1 MDAARNRGL
10 LLAAAGIALLL
21 AATFAAYR
29 PVAPL
34 GADAPPTVFS
44 AHRAIA
50 ILQDLVGNGVPHP
63 LGSPAAAQLRDAIVN
78 RFSALGYAPELQSGF
93 VCNDYG
99 VCGNPVNIVVQLA
112 GSPGERN
119 AVLLAAHYDSVP
131 AGPGASDDGAAVASL
146 LEIAR
151 ILKARPAPRHP
162 IILLI
167 TDGEEA
173 GLLGALLFVRE
184 HPLSKVVKAA
194 VNLDARGTSGPS
206 LMFET
211 GAANTWLMRLY
222 ESAVARPMTNS
233 LFYVVYRQ
241 LPNDTDFTA
250 FKQADYQGFN
260 FAFIG
265 NVGRYHTP
273 LDNVVNADAS
283 AIQHQGAN
291 GLAALT
297 ALANAPSLD
306 APAGESVFF
315 DGYSR
320 TLIAWR
326 SEFTLP
332 AALLAL
338 ILLVAEAAILLR
350 GGAVTGRQILR
361 GWVGIL
367 CALASAVVLC
377 AGLLALLI
385 EVDKVPALDGASWV
399 SQPLPMNVA
408 AVAISVLAAG
418 AVSVWL
424 ARLAGF
430 WGFWV
435 AAALQLAVLCV
446 ATAAFLPGA
455 SYIFLLTT
463 MAAGLAALPC
473 AVSVL
478 TTRTCNAWTRDL
490 AALLPALTIF
500 GGVLPLLRFLYM
512 SLGSVAWPLSTLVTG
527 LSLATMLPLLA
538 VASGR
543 VRSRIIAAAAL
554 VAAGGV
560 VCTVCLPVYSAA
572 WPERV
577 NVEYW
582 VDADTGQTNYLVRC
596 DSSRLPATL
605 AAAAHFDPVPR
616 PRFAGGAAQAF
627 YAAAPR
633 LALPEPELQLD
644 SLPSMVPGAAPSSHF
659 ELHVRSAR
667 GAPEVFL
674 VFPAGAHVAEVGLV
688 TAAGLARANAYKLH
702 SGATWL
708 EIVGLP
714 ADGVTLSF
722 DAAGDQPATVQVF
735 DQSYGLAEGGFL
747 QRARSARATSSQD
760 GDVTV
765 VHRTV
770 SLNPAADRRDGK
782 H

>member
-1 MDAARNRGL
+1 MRHRGL
-10 LLAAAGIALLL
+10 ILAAVGIALLL
-21 AATFAAYR
+21 ALAFAAYR
-29 PVAPL
+29 PVAPR
-34 GADAPPTVFS
+34 GADAPAAEFS
-44 AHRAIA
+44 AQRATT
-50 ILQDLVGNGVPHP
+50 ILQDLVGNNVPHP
-63 LGSPAAAQLRDAIVN
+63 MGSPAAAQLREAVV
-78 RFSALGYAPELQSGF
+78 RRLSALGYAVELQSGF
-93 VCNDYG
+93 VCNEHG
-99 VCGNPVNIVVQLA
+99 VCGNPINIVARLA
-112 GSPGERN
+112 GGAGVRN
-119 AVLLAAHYDSVP
+119 AVLLSAHYDSVP
-131 AGPGASDDGAAVASL
+131 AGPGASDDGAAVASM

-151 ILKARPAPRHP
+151 ILKAMPAPRHP
-162 IILLI
+162 VILLI

-184 HPLSKVVKAA
+184 HPLSRVVKAA

-222 ESAVARPMTNS
+222 ESAIARPMTNS

-241 LPNDTDFTA
+241 LPNDTDFTV
-250 FKQADYQGFN
+250 FKQAGYEGFN

-265 NVGRYHTP
+265 DVGRYHTP
-273 LDNVVNADAS
+273 LDSVANADAGT
-283 AIQHQGAN
+283 IQQQGAN

-326 SEFTLP
+326 SELTLP
-332 AALLAL
+332 AALLSL
-338 ILLVAEAAILLR
+338 VLLVAEAAILLR
-350 GGAVTGRQILR
+350 GGAVTGRQILQ
-361 GWVGIL
+361 GWVGML
-367 CALASAVVLC
+367 CALASAVALC
-377 AGLLALLI
+377 AGSLALLI
-385 EVDKVPALDGASWV
+385 AIHKAPALDAESWI

-424 ARLAGF
+424 ARRAGF

-435 AAALQLAVLCV
+435 AVALQLAVLCV
-446 ATAAFLPGA
+446 ATAVFLPGA

-463 MAAGLAALPC
+463 IAAGLAALPC

-478 TTRTCNAWTRDL
+478 RSRACQAWALDL
-490 AALLPALTIF
+490 AALTPCLMIF

-512 SLGSVAWPLSTLVTG
+512 SLGSVAWPVSTLVTG
-527 LSLATMLPLLA
+527 LAMATMLPLLA
-538 VASGR
+538 VASDR
-543 VRSRIIAAAAL
+543 VRGRITVAAAL
-554 VAAGGV
+554 LAVSCW
-560 VCTVCLPVYSAA
+560 VCTLFLPVYSPL

-582 VDADTGQTNYLVRC
+582 LDADTGQANYLVRC
-596 DSSRLPATL
+596 DSSRLPAAL
-605 AAAAHFDPVPR
+605 AAAAHFDPVSR

-633 LALPEPELQLD
+633 LPLAVPELQLT
-644 SLPSMVPGAAPSSHF
+644 SLPSTASGAASSSHF
-659 ELHVRSAR
+659 GLHLRSAR
-667 GAPEVFL
+667 GAPEMFL
-674 VFPAGAHVAEVGLV
+674 VFPAGALV
-688 TAAGLARANAYKLH
+688 TDVVLATTAGPIHIKPYTLH
-702 SGATWL
+702 SGATL
-708 EIVGLP
+708 LDLFGVT
-714 ADGVTLSF
+714 ADGVSLSF
-722 DAAGDQPATVQVF
+722 DAAGDQPAVVQIF
-735 DQSYGLAEGGFL
+735 DQSYGLAAGDIL
-747 QRARSARATSSQD
+747 QRARNAQATSSQD

-770 SLNPAADRRDGK
+770 SLNPAADRRDGN

>member
-1 MDAARNRGL
+1 MPAVRNRGL

-44 AHRAIA
+44 AHRATA

-63 LGSPAAAQLRDAIVN
+63 PGRPAAAELRDAIVK

-151 ILKARPAPRHP
+151 ILKALPAPRHP
-162 IILLI
+162 IVLLM

-173 GLLGALLFVRE
+173 GLLGAWLFVRE
-184 HPLSKVVKAA
+184 HPLSKLVKAA

-222 ESAVARPMTNS
+222 QSAIVRPVTNS
-233 LFYVVYRQ
+233 LYYVVYRQ
-241 LPNDTDFTA
+241 LPNDTDFTV
-250 FKQADYQGFN
+250 FKQAGYQGFN

-273 LDNVVNADAS
+273 LDNVVNADRS
-283 AIQHQGAN
+283 TIQHQGAN

-326 SEFTLP
+326 SELTLP

-338 ILLVAEAAILLR
+338 ILLVAEAAILWR
-350 GGAVTGRQILR
+350 GGAVTGRQILQ

-385 EVDKVPALDGASWV
+385 AVHKVPALDGASWV

-424 ARLAGF
+424 ARRAGF

-446 ATAAFLPGA
+446 VTAVFLPGA

-463 MAAGLAALPC
+463 VAAGLAALPC

-478 TTRTCNAWTRDL
+478 TTRTCNAWALDL

-500 GGVLPLLRFLYM
+500 GGCCHCCDSYTCR
-512 SLGSVAWPLSTLVTG
+512 SAAWHGLSTLVTG
-527 LSLATMLPLLA
+527 FATTTLPLLA

-543 VRSRIIAAAAL
+543 VRNR
-554 VAAGGV
+554 
-560 VCTVCLPVYSAA
+560 
-572 WPERV
+572 
-577 NVEYW
+577 
-582 VDADTGQTNYLVRC
+582 
-596 DSSRLPATL
+596 SS
-605 AAAAHFDPVPR
+605 PR
-616 PRFAGGAAQAF
+616 PRWSRQAVVALCACLSIRLPGRNGSMWNTGLMPTPVSKLSALRLVPAAREPRSRRALRPRAASPLCGGCSTGVLRRGTEARAG
-627 YAAAPR
+627 R
-633 LALPEPELQLD
+633 
-644 SLPSMVPGAAPSSHF
+644 
-659 ELHVRSAR
+659 
-667 GAPEVFL
+667 
-674 VFPAGAHVAEVGLV
+674 AGV
-688 TAAGLARANAYKLH
+688 AAGLAAVGGARCRSLQPLRAACTLGARRTRGVPGL
-702 SGATWL
+702 SGRCARCGGW
-708 EIVGLP
+708 
-714 ADGVTLSF
+714 
-722 DAAGDQPATVQVF
+722 AGDFSRRGAS
-735 DQSYGLAEGGFL
+735 QSLQAAQRRNLVGDRGIAGGRRESQF
-747 QRARSARATSSQD
+747 RCGRRSAGGGSS
-760 GDVTV
+760 
-765 VHRTV
+765 
-770 SLNPAADRRDGK
+770 L
-782 H
+782 

>member
-34 GADAPPTVFS
+34 GAEAPPTVFS

-99 VCGNPVNIVVQLA
+99 VCGNPVNIVARLA
-112 GSPGERN
+112 GSSGERN
-119 AVLLAAHYDSVP
+119 AVLLAAHYDSVA

-184 HPLSKVVKAA
+184 HPLSKGVKAA

-283 AIQHQGAN
+283 TIQHQGAN

-385 EVDKVPALDGASWV
+385 EVDKVPALDGASWRWWPPRDRRPPDRSTISRRSPISAIV
-399 SQPLPMNVA
+399 MRYGCTSMPRTVA
-408 AVAISVLAAG
+408 RRCFRRRIAAG
-418 AVSVWL
+418 
-424 ARLAGF
+424 
-430 WGFWV
+430 
-435 AAALQLAVLCV
+435 
-446 ATAAFLPGA
+446 
-455 SYIFLLTT
+455 
-463 MAAGLAALPC
+463 
-473 AVSVL
+473 
-478 TTRTCNAWTRDL
+478 
-490 AALLPALTIF
+490 
-500 GGVLPLLRFLYM
+500 
-512 SLGSVAWPLSTLVTG
+512 
-527 LSLATMLPLLA
+527 
-538 VASGR
+538 
-543 VRSRIIAAAAL
+543 
-554 VAAGGV
+554 
-560 VCTVCLPVYSAA
+560 SAA
-572 WPERV
+572 
-577 NVEYW
+577 
-582 VDADTGQTNYLVRC
+582 
-596 DSSRLPATL
+596 SSVHDRW
-605 AAAAHFDPVPR
+605 
-616 PRFAGGAAQAF
+616 
-627 YAAAPR
+627 
-633 LALPEPELQLD
+633 
-644 SLPSMVPGAAPSSHF
+644 
-659 ELHVRSAR
+659 R
-667 GAPEVFL
+667 G
-674 VFPAGAHVAEVGLV
+674 
-688 TAAGLARANAYKLH
+688 
-702 SGATWL
+702 
-708 EIVGLP
+708 I
-714 ADGVTLSF
+714 
-722 DAAGDQPATVQVF
+722 
-735 DQSYGLAEGGFL
+735 
-747 QRARSARATSSQD
+747 
-760 GDVTV
+760 
-765 VHRTV
+765 RT
-770 SLNPAADRRDGK
+770 R
-782 H
+782 